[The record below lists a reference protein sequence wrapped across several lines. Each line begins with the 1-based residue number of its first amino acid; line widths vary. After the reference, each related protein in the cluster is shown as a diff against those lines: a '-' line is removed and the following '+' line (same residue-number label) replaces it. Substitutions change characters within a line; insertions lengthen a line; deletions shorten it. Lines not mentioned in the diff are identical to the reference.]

1 MKRASIFVRFLAL
14 SIDIFILFLF
24 YIVVFI
30 SALAGYVS
38 GVEVLSFSNLFGF
51 FPVFFY
57 SSSFISLFYFTYLN
71 MNGGMTVGK
80 RAFGIKVVRRDG
92 TELGFLRAF
101 LRSVSYVFSASI
113 WCMGFIMAFFLKGR
127 ALHDIIADTVVVE
140 EGL

>member
-24 YIVVFI
+24 YIMVFI
-30 SALAGYVS
+30 SAFAGYAF
-38 GVEVLSFSNLFGF
+38 GMEVLSFSSLFGF

-57 SSSFISLFYFTYLN
+57 SSFFISLFYFTYLN

-101 LRSVSYVFSASI
+101 LRSVSYIFSASI

-127 ALHDIIADTVVVE
+127 TLHDIIADTVVVE

>member
-24 YIVVFI
+24 YIMVFI

-38 GVEVLSFSNLFGF
+38 GMEELSFSNLFGF
-51 FPVFFY
+51 FPVFLY

-71 MNGGMTVGK
+71 MNGGVTVGK

-101 LRSVSYVFSASI
+101 LRSVSYIFSASI

-140 EGL
+140 EEL